1 MSPKRKRKRK
11 NKKIFEKEIYAV
23 ILATFSGL
31 AVASLLVPNQVG
43 QIGLFVHNTLVTLA
57 GKTSVVIPLFLFIY
71 SIKLMFKDDSSLKL
85 TGRLL
90 GSLILFFCFLLSA
103 HIMAAEGMEEYSFKN
118 LWDIGIQGE
127 GGGILGAILA
137 SIFLQGFG
145 YIGTLITV
153 ISFMVIG
160 VVLLIDISISSI
172 LKKAFEFFKRSLVYF
187 VKVIANISKNT
198 VESFK
203 SYLSSSKKDD
213 ELSAVD
219 DIEEETENYMD
230 DGIYDESYTIE
241 DYEQPQSADSDDSAI
256 DIDDAP
262 TATTKDG
269 SVVIS
274 FPQSERK
281 TKSTPTVK
289 KSMTED
295 KSVQAPIK
303 PYKLPTLDIL
313 QKAIRLKENSK
324 KVDIQQQGKR
334 LIETLNSFGVKAKIT
349 HIHRGPTITRFELQ
363 PSVGVKVSKILNLSD
378 DLALN
383 LASADIRIE
392 APIPGK
398 SAIGIEVPNT
408 SKTTVYLREV
418 LECEEFENSSSKLSI
433 GLGKDISG
441 QPIIADFKQMPHLL
455 VAGATG
461 AGKSVCI
468 NSLIASI
475 LFKAKPDEVKFLMID
490 PKVVELNVYNG
501 IPHLLSPVVTDP
513 KNASYALKKMVKEM
527 EDRYAKFASLNVK
540 DIAKYNAHS
549 KTDEDEKMPYIFV
562 IIDELADLMM
572 VASNEVEDC
581 ICRLAQKARAAGIH
595 LVVATQRPS
604 VDVITGIIKANITSR
619 IAFAVSS
626 GADSRTILDAGGAE
640 KLLGKGDM
648 LFYPVGASK
657 PLRAQ
662 SSYIDDEEVEKLVE
676 FVKENQQPTYDE
688 KFEVSS
694 EEVQKSEELDDLFND
709 AAELVVENQQAS
721 ISLLQRRFRIGYN
734 RAARIIDD
742 LEKMGIVGGFEGSKA
757 REVLISKNNLEK
769 ILN

>member
-1 MSPKRKRKRK
+1 MSPKRKKRSK
-11 NKKIFEKEIYAV
+11 NKTLFEREIYAV
-23 ILATFSGL
+23 VLATISGL
-31 AVASLLVPNQVG
+31 ALASLLVPNQVG
-43 QIGLFVHNTLVTLA
+43 QVGSFIHNTLLTVA
-57 GKTSVVIPLFLFIY
+57 GKTSIFIPLFLFIY
-71 SIKLMFKDDSSLKL
+71 SIRLMFKDDYSFTI
-85 TGRLL
+85 TGRML
-90 GSLILFFCFLLSA
+90 GSLIMFFCFLLSA
-103 HIMAAEGMEEYSFKN
+103 HLMAIEGFANYSFKAM
-118 LWDIGIQGE
+118 WDIGVQGE
-127 GGGILGAILA
+127 GGGVLGAILA
-137 SIFLQGFG
+137 TIFLQGFG
-145 YIGTLITV
+145 YIGTVITV
-153 ISFMVIG
+153 ISFMFIG
-160 VVLLIDISISSI
+160 IVLILDISISNVVNQVFYYF
-172 LKKAFEFFKRSLVYF
+172 KKSLIY
-187 VKVIANISKNT
+187 T
-198 VESFK
+198 VEKMSIIFK
-203 SYLSSSKKDD
+203 SLNEKVKQISFSNKSEEDCEIEPKN
-213 ELSAVD
+213 
-219 DIEEETENYMD
+219 EEENSHTFDND
-230 DGIYDESYTIE
+230 YTIE
-241 DYEQPQSADSDDSAI
+241 DYEDKSVDLDESISRDNNIPSNDKTSKS
-256 DIDDAP
+256 
-262 TATTKDG
+262 KEDG
-269 SVVIS
+269 SVIIS
-274 FPQSERK
+274 FPQPDQK
-281 TKSTPTVK
+281 TVSDFSSLSTENHDNLPKV
-289 KSMTED
+289 
-295 KSVQAPIK
+295 
-303 PYKLPTLDIL
+303 PYELPKLELL
-313 QKAIRLKENSK
+313 QKTIRLKENGK
-324 KVDIQQQGKR
+324 KVDIQQQGKK

-398 SAIGIEVPNT
+398 SAIGIEVPNAT
-408 SKTTVYLREV
+408 KTTVYLREV
-418 LECEEFENSSSKLSI
+418 LESEQFTNSSSKLAI

-527 EDRYAKFASLNVK
+527 EDRYAKFAALNVK
-540 DIAKYNAHS
+540 DIAKFNLHHE
-549 KTDEDEKMPYIFV
+549 TEEKLPYVFV

-626 GADSRTILDAGGAE
+626 GADSRTILDTGGAE

-648 LFYPVGASK
+648 LFYPVGASQ
-657 PLRAQ
+657 PIRAQ
-662 SSYIDDEEVEKLVE
+662 SSFIDDDEVEKIVD
-676 FVKENQQPTYDE
+676 FVKKSEQPNYDE
-688 KFEVSS
+688 KFEVSND
-694 EEVQKSEELDDLFND
+694 EVQKSEDLDDLFSE
-709 AAELVVENQQAS
+709 AAHLVVENQQAS
-721 ISLLQRRFRIGYN
+721 ISLLQRRFRIGYT

-742 LEKMGIVGGFEGSKA
+742 LEKMGVVGGFEGSKA
-757 REVLISKNNLEK
+757 REVLVSKNNLEK
-769 ILN
+769 MLQ